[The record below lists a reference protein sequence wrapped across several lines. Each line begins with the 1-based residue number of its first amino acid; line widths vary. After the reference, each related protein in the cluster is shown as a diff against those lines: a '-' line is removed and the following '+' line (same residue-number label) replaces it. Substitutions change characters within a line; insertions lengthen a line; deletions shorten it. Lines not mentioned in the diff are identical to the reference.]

1 MDLRADSDDRLEYRI
16 LDVSLAAEIK
26 LNDCSYDESL
36 YLSVFMPSVAGSRTE
51 DGHLVIGQRTYGF
64 DGALKDNLREKL
76 NFQKINVGESGS
88 YSVEGKI
95 IIPVYK
101 GEKSYLILENDADA
115 EELYFCL
122 E

>member
-1 MDLRADSDDRLEYRI
+1 MDLRADSDDRLGYRI

-36 YLSVFMPSVAGSRTE
+36 YLSVFIPSVAGSRTE
-51 DGHLVIGQRTYGF
+51 D
-64 DGALKDNLREKL
+64 
-76 NFQKINVGESGS
+76 

-115 EELYFCL
+115 EEFYFCL